1 MSSFKDALG
10 GIFKPREDFTSVII
24 LAAGNGTRMHVS
36 ESGIVD
42 PAAPATTKQ
51 MTDIAG
57 IPVIVRTI
65 MQFEN
70 CPSITEIVVVAREEE
85 ISKYSEFISK
95 FGFLKISKVV
105 KGSTTRQRSMF
116 EGLKN
121 VSDDADFI
129 AVHDGCRCLVT
140 PDMIEKVLNAAKIHG
155 SAAAGC
161 HSKDTFKQVDSYGF
175 IVKTVDRKQ
184 LWHAQ
189 TPQIFKADILRAGAY
204 IARDEKYEVTDD
216 CMLAE
221 HIGFKIKMVDCGYEN
236 IKLTTP
242 DDIYIAET
250 ILRYRTDHLKAEKL
264 KSEE

>member
-1 MSSFKDALG
+1 MSSLKEAFG

-24 LAAGNGTRMHVS
+24 VAAGNGTRMRLN
-36 ESGIVD
+36 ESGVED
-42 PAAPATTKQ
+42 PNAAATTKQ

-65 MQFEN
+65 MQFES

-85 ISKYSEFISK
+85 IPKYPGFIEK
-95 FGFLKISKVV
+95 FGFKKISKVV

-121 VSDDADFI
+121 VNDDADYI

-140 PDMIEKVLNAAKIHG
+140 PEMIENVLKAAKTHG
-155 SAAAGC
+155 CACAGC
-161 HSKDTFKQVDSYGF
+161 HSKDTFKQVDTSGF
-175 IVKTVDRKQ
+175 IVNTVDRNQ
-184 LWHAQ
+184 LWHAL

-216 CMLAE
+216 CMLVE
-221 HIGFKIKMVDCGYEN
+221 KIGFKIKMVDCGYDN
-236 IKLTTP
+236 IKLTTT
-242 DDIYIAET
+242 DDFYIAEAL
-250 ILRYRTDHLKAEKL
+250 LRYRTDHLKAENL
-264 KSEE
+264 KSE

>member
-1 MSSFKDALG
+1 MSSIRDALS
-10 GIFKPREDFTSVII
+10 GIFKPHEDFTSVII
-24 LAAGNGTRMHVS
+24 VAAGNGTRMRLS
-36 ESGIVD
+36 EAGVED
-42 PAAPATTKQ
+42 PTAPATTKQ

-65 MQFEN
+65 MQFES
-70 CPSITEIVVVAREEE
+70 CHSITEIVVVAREEE
-85 ISKYSEFISK
+85 IPRYPEFIEK
-95 FGFLKISKVV
+95 YGFAKISKVV
-105 KGSTTRQRSMF
+105 KGGTTRQRSMF

-140 PDMIEKVLNAAKIHG
+140 PEMIANVLSAAKIHG
-155 SAAAGC
+155 CASAGC
-161 HSKDTFKQVDSYGF
+161 HSKDTFKLVDTNEF
-175 IVKTVDRKQ
+175 ITNTVDRKQ

-216 CMLAE
+216 CMLVE
-221 HIGFKIKMVDCGYEN
+221 KIGFKIKMVDCGYDN

-242 DDIYIAET
+242 DDFYIAEAL
-250 ILRYRTDHLKAEKL
+250 LRYRTDHLKAENL
-264 KSEE
+264 KSE